1 MLRSESMPLLRR
13 LPWERTLSPT
23 PPPPSPMAA
32 PPLLLSLRRPR
43 SSRPSAPIRRSS
55 GTRRRH
61 LSEREGNR
69 ESKGEAADTPPS
81 LRKRNLT
88 WLRPVNPDVSAG
100 LTGRSQ
106 VRFRLRREGGVSA
119 ASPFDSLF
127 PSRSER
133 CRRRVPLL
141 RRIGADGR
149 ELRGRRSESSSGGAA
164 IGEGGGGVGESVR
177 SQGNR
182 RRSGI
187 DSDRSIVDQVADHG
201 GGKATRL
208 HPGSRARHD
217 GIIAHR
223 GATGAEKHAL
233 TGGRYLVARSCAT
246 IP

>member
-88 WLRPVNPDVSAG
+88 WLRPVNHLPVAFFPPQTQLG
-100 LTGRSQ
+100 LFQGI
-106 VRFRLRREGGVSA
+106 VG
-119 ASPFDSLF
+119 
-127 PSRSER
+127 
-133 CRRRVPLL
+133 
-141 RRIGADGR
+141 GR
-149 ELRGRRSESSSGGAA
+149 ECLLARG
-164 IGEGGGGVGESVR
+164 
-177 SQGNR
+177 QDLFK
-182 RRSGI
+182 GI
-187 DSDRSIVDQVADHG
+187 RE
-201 GGKATRL
+201 
-208 HPGSRARHD
+208 GSRAIFDH
-217 GIIAHR
+217 
-223 GATGAEKHAL
+223 
-233 TGGRYLVARSCAT
+233 SQ
-246 IP
+246 

>member
-100 LTGRSQ
+100 LVGAALGP
-106 VRFRLRREGGVSA
+106 VDCGYGGYGCRNWQCHRATRQQLTRCFLSTANA
-119 ASPFDSLF
+119 AGF
-127 PSRSER
+127 
-133 CRRRVPLL
+133 VP
-141 RRIGADGR
+141 RD
-149 ELRGRRSESSSGGAA
+149 RGRPGVPPRPRAGSVQRHPRRLKSYIRSLAISS
-164 IGEGGGGVGESVR
+164 R
-177 SQGNR
+177 
-182 RRSGI
+182 
-187 DSDRSIVDQVADHG
+187 QV
-201 GGKATRL
+201 K
-208 HPGSRARHD
+208 
-217 GIIAHR
+217 
-223 GATGAEKHAL
+223 
-233 TGGRYLVARSCAT
+233 
-246 IP
+246 